1 VHLVNIFLNEFSGAG
16 VFVTTVVA
24 GFIAIICPFDSM
36 QRPFLRDMIFY
47 IAAVFWTFC
56 VLWDKKITKI
66 EAIGIHVVHFI
77 IILSDVMTYLNAL
90 LF

>member
-1 VHLVNIFLNEFSGAG
+1 M
-16 VFVTTVVA
+16 TTVVA

-56 VLWDKKITKI
+56 VLWDKKITKL
-66 EAIGIHVVHFI
+66 EAIGSVFCLNYTKFIKKNNTMHFR
-77 IILSDVMTYLNAL
+77 
-90 LF
+90 